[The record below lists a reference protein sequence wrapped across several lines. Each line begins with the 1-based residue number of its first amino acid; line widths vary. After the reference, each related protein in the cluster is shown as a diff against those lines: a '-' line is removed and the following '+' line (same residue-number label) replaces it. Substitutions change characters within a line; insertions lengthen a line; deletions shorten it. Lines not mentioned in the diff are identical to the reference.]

1 MGANSSTPLENPT
14 ILSNMVEMYAMAIL
28 PGACVIVFGR
38 MFHDKNKK
46 AQAEKKGT
54 RPMFGR
60 QAGPVFGAMAIL
72 IFSGAYDLHFLLK
85 RPEIR
90 FWSRQ
95 V

>member
-1 MGANSSTPLENPT
+1 M
-14 ILSNMVEMYAMAIL
+14 
-28 PGACVIVFGR
+28 IVFGR

-46 AQAEKKGT
+46 RRQKEGQPVPYSAV
-54 RPMFGR
+54 R
-60 QAGPVFGAMAIL
+60 QALYSEHGNSV
-72 IFSGAYDLHFLLK
+72 FSGLMICFLLK